1 MFLHPTLCNESNTH
15 TDRAGRRAG
24 AGLGIY
30 LAPATGHGSAR
41 CARRAS
47 DWPAKCARAWAI
59 APNRPRAGAFAPN
72 FALKTLDDKT
82 LLLSD
87 LKGKVVIVNFWATWC
102 PPCRAEMPALQAAQ
116 AEHEAQGLVVVGV
129 NQLEDVSLVKAFQ
142 QASNYSLNF
151 VLDSDGKTARAY
163 NVAGLPTSFFI
174 NREGVIEHAEY
185 GGAMTR
191 ALIESKL
198 APMLSQ

>member
-1 MFLHPTLCNESNTH
+1 MKAIRILIAL
-15 TDRAGRRAG
+15 AAVL
-24 AGLGIY
+24 GLAWVFISRPQPATVQQG
-30 LAPATGHGSAR
+30 APAAQ
-41 CARRAS
+41 
-47 DWPAKCARAWAI
+47 AI
-59 APNRPRAGAFAPN
+59 GPQNVPVLGPSRPTAPRAGAFAPN

-82 LLLSD
+82 LSLSD